1 MLASP
6 VTLAPTPDWRDDLR
20 AARLPVSALLAAV
33 GLDAES
39 LPYGLDV
46 APDFAVMVPPH
57 FLGLIERGNPHDP
70 LLLQVLARA
79 DERLEDASL
88 RTDPLDEAQF
98 TPQRGIVRKYGNRAL
113 LLTTGACAIHCRY
126 CFRRHTDYGA
136 MALPAGDHGAALAA
150 IAADPA
156 IIEVILSGGDPLT
169 LSDDRLVALLTALAA
184 IPHLAMIRIHTRTLT
199 AVPARLTRAL
209 SAVLAGLGKPVVI
222 VTHTNHAREID
233 PVVAAMLAQARTTG
247 VTLLNQSVLLRG
259 INDSV
264 AAVAAH
270 ALRLFECG
278 VLPYYMHLLDPVVGA
293 GHFAVPHAAAMAL
306 EQGLRDTLPG
316 YLVPRFVREV
326 PGKLAKTPA
335 WQLGDR

>member
-33 GLDAES
+33 GLNVAS
-39 LPYGLDV
+39 LPYGLDI

-57 FLGLIERGNPHDP
+57 FRGLIERGNPYDP

-136 MALPAGDHGAALAA
+136 MALPAGDHDAA
-150 IAADPA
+150 IAIAKEALKRKTGARALRSIVEELMLD
-156 IIEVILSGGDPLT
+156 IMFEVPS
-169 LSDDRLVALLTALAA
+169 
-184 IPHLAMIRIHTRTLT
+184 RTD
-199 AVPARLTRAL
+199 VPALNIT
-209 SAVLAGLGKPVVI
+209 
-222 VTHTNHAREID
+222 
-233 PVVAAMLAQARTTG
+233 AAM
-247 VTLLNQSVLLRG
+247 V
-259 INDSV
+259 
-264 AAVAAH
+264 
-270 ALRLFECG
+270 
-278 VLPYYMHLLDPVVGA
+278 
-293 GHFAVPHAAAMAL
+293 
-306 EQGLRDTLPG
+306 EQKKL
-316 YLVPRFVREV
+316 
-326 PGKLAKTPA
+326 KLAEILPFTAEPPA
-335 WQLGDR
+335 TTEPTATATSIAPSSESAA